1 MNKFQPLAVMAGS
14 RTPFAKSFT
23 SMSQVSAVDLGTT
36 AVKTLLNQAKLKGDA
51 VDEVIMGNVSG
62 PPDAANIARVISLMA
77 GIPHDRIAHTVNRNC
92 GSGMESIVAAWHS
105 INEGRSGLTIAGGTE
120 SMSQVPM
127 LWSSEAQTQW
137 LQMARAKTVRQKI
150 SALAS
155 FRPRHFK
162 PVVALELGLTDPTC
176 SLNMGQTAELLA
188 EKFNVTRAEQ
198 DQFALES
205 HQKAEAAQQAC
216 FFSGE
221 CTAVVHAGDKI
232 IDTDNAIRKG
242 QSIEQLKKLRP
253 IFNRSG
259 NVTAGNSCPLT
270 DGAAAL
276 LLASLNQAEKLQ
288 SEPLGYI
295 TGYAIA
301 GCRPDHMG
309 LGPVHATAKLLQKT
323 HLSLDDFDLVEINEA
338 FAAQVIAC
346 QRAFACQN
354 YAKSELGMTSAVGE
368 LRPEITNI
376 HGGAI
381 ALGHPVG
388 TTGTRMILTLLR
400 SLRAAGKR
408 RGLATLCIGGGQG
421 LSMIVETDLEMR
433 Q

>member
-36 AVKTLLNQAKLKGDA
+36 AVKNLLNQANLEGGA
-51 VDEVIMGNVSG
+51 VDEVIIGNVSG

-77 GIPHDRIAHTVNRNC
+77 GIPQDRIAHTVNRNC
-92 GSGMESIVAAWHS
+92 GSGMESIVAAWQS
-105 INEGRSGLTIAGGTE
+105 INEGRSELAIAGGTE

-127 LWSSEAQTQW
+127 LWSSEAQAKW
-137 LQMARAKTVRQKI
+137 LQMARAKTVRQKL
-150 SALAS
+150 SALTS

-176 SLNMGQTAELLA
+176 GLNMGQTAELLA
-188 EKFNVTRAEQ
+188 EKFNITRAEQ

-205 HQKAEAAQQAC
+205 HLKAEAAQQAC
-216 FFSGE
+216 FLSGE
-221 CTAVVHAGDKI
+221 CRAVVHVGDKT
-232 IDTDNAIRKG
+232 IDKDNAIRKG

-253 IFNRSG
+253 IFKRAGS
-259 NVTAGNSCPLT
+259 VTAGNSCPLT

-276 LLASLNQAEKLQ
+276 LLASMNQAEKL
-288 SEPLGYI
+288 SSKPLGYI

-309 LGPVHATAKLLQKT
+309 LGPVHATAKLLKNT
-323 HLSLDDFDLVEINEA
+323 GLSLEDFDLVEINEA

-346 QRAFACQN
+346 QRAFACES
-354 YAKSELGMTSAVGE
+354 YAKSELGMAGAVGE

-400 SLRAAGKR
+400 SLRAAEKR

-421 LSMIVETDLEMR
+421 LSMIVETDLEM
-433 Q
+433 

>member
-36 AVKTLLNQAKLKGDA
+36 AVKNLLNQAKLKGDA

-92 GSGMESIVAAWHS
+92 GSGMESIVAAWQA

-127 LWSSEAQTQW
+127 LWSSEAQAKW
-137 LQMARAKTVRQKI
+137 LQMARAKTVWQKL
-150 SALAS
+150 SALTS

-176 SLNMGQTAELLA
+176 GLNMGQTAELLA
-188 EKFNVTRAEQ
+188 EKFNITRAEQ

-205 HQKAEAAQQAC
+205 HLKAEAAQQAC
-216 FFSGE
+216 FLSGE
-221 CTAVVHAGDKI
+221 CRAVVHVGDKT
-232 IDTDNAIRKG
+232 IDKDNAIRKG

-253 IFNRSG
+253 IFKRAGS
-259 NVTAGNSCPLT
+259 VTAGNSCPLT

-276 LLASLNQAEKLQ
+276 LLASLNQAEKL
-288 SEPLGYI
+288 SSKPLGYI

-309 LGPVHATAKLLQKT
+309 LGPVHATAKLLKNT
-323 HLSLDDFDLVEINEA
+323 GLSLEDFDLVEINEA

-346 QRAFACQN
+346 QRAFACES
-354 YAKSELGMTSAVGE
+354 YAKSELGMASAVGE

-433 Q
+433 

>member
-36 AVKTLLNQAKLKGDA
+36 AIKNLLNQAKLKGDA

-92 GSGMESIVAAWHS
+92 GSGMESIVAAWQS

-127 LWSSEAQTQW
+127 LWSSEAQAKW
-137 LQMARAKTVRQKI
+137 LQMARAKTVRQKL
-150 SALAS
+150 SALTS

-176 SLNMGQTAELLA
+176 GLNMGQTAELLA
-188 EKFNVTRAEQ
+188 EKFNITRAEQ

-205 HQKAEAAQQAC
+205 HLKAEAAQQAC
-216 FFSGE
+216 FLSGE
-221 CTAVVHAGDKI
+221 CRAVVHVGDKT
-232 IDTDNAIRKG
+232 IDKDNAIRKG

-253 IFNRSG
+253 IFKRAGS
-259 NVTAGNSCPLT
+259 VTAGNSCPLT

-276 LLASLNQAEKLQ
+276 LLASLNQAEKL
-288 SEPLGYI
+288 SSKPLGYI

-309 LGPVHATAKLLQKT
+309 LGPVHATAKLLKNT
-323 HLSLDDFDLVEINEA
+323 GLSLEDFDLVEINEA

-346 QRAFACQN
+346 QRAFACES
-354 YAKSELGMTSAVGE
+354 YAKSELGMAGAVGE

-433 Q
+433 

>member
-1 MNKFQPLAVMAGS
+1 
-14 RTPFAKSFT
+14 
-23 SMSQVSAVDLGTT
+23 
-36 AVKTLLNQAKLKGDA
+36 
-51 VDEVIMGNVSG
+51 
-62 PPDAANIARVISLMA
+62 
-77 GIPHDRIAHTVNRNC
+77 
-92 GSGMESIVAAWHS
+92 MESIVAAWQS
-105 INEGRSGLTIAGGTE
+105 INEGRSELAIAGGTE

-127 LWSSEAQTQW
+127 LWSSEAQAKW
-137 LQMARAKTVRQKI
+137 LQMARAKTVRQKL
-150 SALAS
+150 SALTS

-176 SLNMGQTAELLA
+176 GLNMGQTAELLA
-188 EKFNVTRAEQ
+188 EKFNITRAEQ

-205 HQKAEAAQQAC
+205 HLKAEAAQQAC
-216 FFSGE
+216 FLSGE
-221 CTAVVHAGDKI
+221 CRAVVHVGDKT
-232 IDTDNAIRKG
+232 IDKDNAIRKG

-253 IFNRSG
+253 IFKRAGS
-259 NVTAGNSCPLT
+259 VTAGNSCPLT

-276 LLASLNQAEKLQ
+276 LLASMNQAEKL
-288 SEPLGYI
+288 SSKPLGYI

-309 LGPVHATAKLLQKT
+309 LGPVHATAKLLKNT
-323 HLSLDDFDLVEINEA
+323 GLSLEDFDLVEINEA

-346 QRAFACQN
+346 QRAFACES
-354 YAKSELGMTSAVGE
+354 YAKSELGMAGAVGE

-400 SLRAAGKR
+400 SLRAAEKR

-421 LSMIVETDLEMR
+421 LSMIVETDLEM
-433 Q
+433 

>member
-36 AVKTLLNQAKLKGDA
+36 AVKNLLNQANLEGGA
-51 VDEVIMGNVSG
+51 VDEVIIGNVSG

-77 GIPHDRIAHTVNRNC
+77 GIPQDRIAHTVNRNC
-92 GSGMESIVAAWHS
+92 GSGMESIVAAWQS
-105 INEGRSGLTIAGGTE
+105 INEGRSELAIAGGTE

-127 LWSSEAQTQW
+127 LWSSEAQAKW
-137 LQMARAKTVRQKI
+137 LQMARAKTVRQKL
-150 SALAS
+150 SALTS

-176 SLNMGQTAELLA
+176 GLNMGQTAELLA
-188 EKFNVTRAEQ
+188 EKFNITRAEQ

-205 HQKAEAAQQAC
+205 HLKAEAAQQAC
-216 FFSGE
+216 FLSGE
-221 CTAVVHAGDKI
+221 CRAVVHVGDKT
-232 IDTDNAIRKG
+232 IDKDNAIRKG
-242 QSIEQLKKLRP
+242 QSIEQLKRLRP
-253 IFNRSG
+253 IFKRAGS
-259 NVTAGNSCPLT
+259 VTAGNSCPLT

-276 LLASLNQAEKLQ
+276 LLASMNQAEKL
-288 SEPLGYI
+288 SSKPLGYI

-309 LGPVHATAKLLQKT
+309 LGPVHATAKLLKNT
-323 HLSLDDFDLVEINEA
+323 GLSLEDFDLVEINEA

-346 QRAFACQN
+346 QRAFACES
-354 YAKSELGMTSAVGE
+354 YAKSELGMAGAVGE

-400 SLRAAGKR
+400 SLRAAEKR

-421 LSMIVETDLEMR
+421 LSMIVETDLEM
-433 Q
+433 

>member
-23 SMSQVSAVDLGTT
+23 SMSQVSAVDLGTKV
-36 AVKTLLNQAKLKGDA
+36 AKNLLNQAKLKGDA
-51 VDEVIMGNVSG
+51 VDEVIIGNVSG

-92 GSGMESIVAAWHS
+92 GSGMESIVAAWQA

-127 LWSSEAQTQW
+127 LWSSEAQAKW
-137 LQMARAKTVRQKI
+137 LQMARAKTVRQKL
-150 SALAS
+150 SALTS

-176 SLNMGQTAELLA
+176 GLNMGQTAELLA
-188 EKFNVTRAEQ
+188 EKFNITRAEQ

-205 HQKAEAAQQAC
+205 HLKAEAAQQAC
-216 FFSGE
+216 FLSGE
-221 CTAVVHAGDKI
+221 CRAVVHVGDKT
-232 IDTDNAIRKG
+232 IDKDNAIRKG

-253 IFNRSG
+253 IFKRAGS
-259 NVTAGNSCPLT
+259 VTAGNSCPLT

-276 LLASLNQAEKLQ
+276 LLASLNQAEKL
-288 SEPLGYI
+288 SSKPLGYI

-309 LGPVHATAKLLQKT
+309 LGPVHATAKLLKNT
-323 HLSLDDFDLVEINEA
+323 GLSLEDFDLVEINEA

-346 QRAFACQN
+346 QRAFACES
-354 YAKSELGMTSAVGE
+354 YAKSELGMASAVGE

-433 Q
+433 

>member
-36 AVKTLLNQAKLKGDA
+36 VVKNLLNQAKLKGDA

-92 GSGMESIVAAWHS
+92 GSGMESIVAAWQA

-127 LWSSEAQTQW
+127 LWSSEAQAKW
-137 LQMARAKTVRQKI
+137 LQMARAKTVWQKL
-150 SALAS
+150 SALTS

-176 SLNMGQTAELLA
+176 GLNMGQTAELLA
-188 EKFNVTRAEQ
+188 EKFNITRAEQ

-205 HQKAEAAQQAC
+205 HLKAEAAQQAC
-216 FFSGE
+216 FLSGE
-221 CTAVVHAGDKI
+221 CRAVVHVGDKT
-232 IDTDNAIRKG
+232 IDKDNAIRKG

-253 IFNRSG
+253 IFKRAGS
-259 NVTAGNSCPLT
+259 VTAGNSCPLT

-276 LLASLNQAEKLQ
+276 LLASLNQAEKL
-288 SEPLGYI
+288 SSKPLGYI

-309 LGPVHATAKLLQKT
+309 LGPVHATAKLLKNT
-323 HLSLDDFDLVEINEA
+323 GLSLEDFDLVEINEA

-346 QRAFACQN
+346 QRAFACES
-354 YAKSELGMTSAVGE
+354 YAKSELGMASAVGE

-433 Q
+433 